1 MNTNFMLDKLEAECD
16 ELILFIE
23 NDETLY
29 NQRIIPIVKNVQRRL
44 KRHDY
49 DHDKAPKLWMYLVDA
64 GAKKYHQEHC
74 SNSSKW
80 HQIFYKELR
89 ENTAKILADKYF
101 EEIVTQGGKMF
112 D

>member
-1 MNTNFMLDKLEAECD
+1 MNTNFMLDKLEEECD

-44 KRHDY
+44 KRNDY

-64 GAKKYHQEHC
+64 GAKKYHSDFGTQGY
-74 SNSSKW
+74 KW
-80 HQIFYKELR
+80 YQQFPKELR
-89 ENTAKILADKYF
+89 EHASKMLANQYL
-101 EEIVTQGGKMF
+101 EEIVSQGGKMF